1 MLANQLGYMREK
13 YLMVQNDEIMKL
25 HQLNSSMKNYV
36 LQIVEFQ
43 VLICDSSSTIPMFGV
58 LLLNINSALKLLQ
71 ERSEAQSYKTSYGD
85 LVTATLGLNH
95 SFFSSS
101 FIVLLMTS

>member
-1 MLANQLGYMREK
+1 
-13 YLMVQNDEIMKL
+13 MVQNDDNNETPPTEFFNEKL
-25 HQLNSSMKNYV
+25 CSSNCGV
-36 LQIVEFQ
+36 P

-85 LVTATLGLNH
+85 LVTVTLGLNH